1 MSNSNSKLA
10 EEAEDLDSLAF
21 FHLVGEEDDVDL
33 GQEDPNANIAPDI
46 LRDDDELDTPPLP
59 PQPPKAPVQA
69 DPNIDPQL
77 QVQPP
82 TPPAAPTPPDPSD
95 EDDDDGDE
103 DPLQNGST
111 DGDPDFN
118 PFQEFGKALVKGGL
132 LELGEDQDVEK
143 LEWNQETF
151 TEVLESTV
159 ESKAFQYIEN
169 LARENHGEEG
179 IELIKDILINGVSI
193 PQYLSKYQQQVDL
206 ENLDMTAEPNK
217 IAVMKEY
224 LMRTGV
230 DEEEAN
236 DRIQFA
242 VDNDKLDDYAG
253 KYHQKLVMISK
264 KEREQMV
271 QQQQQRKEQQE
282 MFENQRRDSYRKIL
296 NEAVKAGEIEG
307 YPVTNKDAT
316 ELLNFV
322 DQKAYTLPNGQKI
335 SSFEY
340 KLAKLRHEDPK
351 KFLAFAKLLQADLDL
366 SPVKRSA
373 VTKETNDIFTD
384 LQAKSKRTSTR
395 TGAPKSSMNSFEK
408 YFLGK
413 K

>member
-1 MSNSNSKLA
+1 
-10 EEAEDLDSLAF
+10 
-21 FHLVGEEDDVDL
+21 
-33 GQEDPNANIAPDI
+33 
-46 LRDDDELDTPPLP
+46 
-59 PQPPKAPVQA
+59 
-69 DPNIDPQL
+69 
-77 QVQPP
+77 
-82 TPPAAPTPPDPSD
+82 
-95 EDDDDGDE
+95 
-103 DPLQNGST
+103 
-111 DGDPDFN
+111 
-118 PFQEFGKALVKGGL
+118 
-132 LELGEDQDVEK
+132 
-143 LEWNQETF
+143 
-151 TEVLESTV
+151 
-159 ESKAFQYIEN
+159 
-169 LARENHGEEG
+169 
-179 IELIKDILINGVSI
+179 
-193 PQYLSKYQQQVDL
+193 
-206 ENLDMTAEPNK
+206 
-217 IAVMKEY
+217 
-224 LMRTGV
+224 
-230 DEEEAN
+230 
-236 DRIQFA
+236 
-242 VDNDKLDDYAG
+242 
-253 KYHQKLVMISK
+253 MISK

-340 KLAKLRHEDPK
+340 KLAKLRSEDPK

-395 TGAPKSSMNSFEK
+395 TGPSKSSMSSFEK